1 MTVDLVKP
9 PAPGGAEEGDG
20 KDKVVSW
27 EPDSDNDEVEE
38 EPTVSD
44 NDTPTLK
51 ELSGKIQDLKLKIKD
66 RREKAASCE
75 KQLAYLERWGT
86 TLTDK
91 ELSKGSLGDRSTISV
106 EQFLN
111 TYSVRR
117 SDLMS
122 QRASCA
128 VEIEVWEKD
137 LAKLEKE
144 KQKLSARVLRKKLK
158 AREER
163 IRKKEEERERLR
175 EEGKVD
181 KDAKAPEKWYRVR
194 VWIDREENDDGEDS
208 RCDVEGELELKYSE
222 CCQKLQCKPSWYKY
236 AQG

>member
-9 PAPGGAEEGDG
+9 PAPGGVEEGDG

-27 EPDSDNDEVEE
+27 EPDSDYDEVEE

-51 ELSGKIQDLKLKIKD
+51 ELSGKIQDLKSKIKD
-66 RREKAASCE
+66 RREKVASCE
-75 KQLAYLERWGT
+75 RQITYLERWGT

-91 ELSKGSLGDRSTISV
+91 DLSKGSLEERSTIAV

-117 SDLMS
+117 SDIMA
-122 QRASCA
+122 QRANCA
-128 VEIEVWEKD
+128 VELEVWEKD

-144 KQKLSARVLRKKLK
+144 KEKLSARVLLKKLK
-158 AREER
+158 VREER
-163 IRKKEEERERLR
+163 IRKKEEKRERLR
-175 EEGKVD
+175 EEGKED

-194 VWIDREENDDGEDS
+194 VWIEREEN
-208 RCDVEGELELKYSE
+208 CDEEGSSGDAEGELELKYSE
-222 CCQKLQCKPSWYKY
+222 YC
-236 AQG
+236 